1 MDSGSDL
8 FFDLVPTL
16 NAMSSCLPK
25 KQEKK
30 CKDIRAMISFVW
42 IWPDLNTDSGK
53 RNIYNSQNPKAKR
66 QTVKGNTEISPLNWC
81 KWCMI
86 YGLME

>member
-8 FFDLVPTL
+8 FFDLAPTL

-25 KQEKK
+25 KTRKK
-30 CKDIRAMISFVW
+30 NCKDIRAMISFLW

-53 RNIYNSQNPKAKR
+53 RNIYKSQNLKAAASSKR
-66 QTVKGNTEISPLNWC
+66 ETLK
-81 KWCMI
+81 
-86 YGLME
+86 YYH